1 MSQNGSSDRPSAR
14 PKPATT
20 IQREQRLAVALRE
33 NLKRRKAQAR
43 DQARD
48 QERDQALDRTEA
60 GEKPRQEAGD
70 KSDRA

>member
-1 MSQNGSSDRPSAR
+1 MSQNGSSERPSAR

-43 DQARD
+43 DQ
-48 QERDQALDRTEA
+48 ERDQALDRTEA